1 MSKYT
6 ISIKNLINNN
16 FNFNLSSYPI
26 FDESYR
32 EILNNKIL
40 NHYYLREIGFE
51 TAELFNFYLGNKLN
65 EIMPKYNILYENL
78 NKSLENLIGN
88 VNYTETF
95 NQEGTGSAN
104 SKSKDNSNTK
114 NLYLDTPQGNSY
126 KGTIDET
133 NYATDVT
140 FNKLD
145 SNNEA
150 STSNQ
155 SKNSYVRKVL
165 GNNGGKYSID
175 VLKELDNKF
184 LNIDMMIINE
194 LDELFMQIF

>member
-6 ISIKNLINNN
+6 ILIKNLINNN

-26 FDESYR
+26 FNESYR

-78 NKSLENLIGN
+78 EKSIKNLN
-88 VNYTETF
+88 SNLNYEESF
-95 NQEGTGSAN
+95 IQKGEASATSN
-104 SKSKDNSNTK
+104 SKDSSDSK
-114 NLYLDTPQGNSY
+114 NLYLDTPQGNSF
-126 KGTIDET
+126 KGTIDDT

-140 FNKLD
+140 FNKLQGTNQVLS
-145 SNNEA
+145 SNN
-150 STSNQ
+150 STSN
-155 SKNSYVRKVL
+155 YIRKFL
-165 GNNGGKYSID
+165 GNNGGKYPIEI
-175 VLKELDNKF
+175 LKDLDNNF
-184 LNIDMMIINE
+184 INIDMLIINE